1 MTPRFT
7 ILLPITRAPVYL
19 PLALESV
26 RAQTVQEFEVLIVCD
41 GAPEETVD
49 YARAQKRVDSR
60 VRPYSFPKGE
70 RFGEAHWHTALAEA
84 RGQYVV
90 HLEDDDLWIPNHLE
104 EMEALLSSVD
114 FGHTLHTMLHAD
126 GRVETMLSDI
136 SDPQFRERFLAE
148 KFNRIGYSVCGYRL
162 DGYRRLSQGWGP
174 APQDVWTDLH
184 MWRRFFRTAGLT
196 FGTRMSITA
205 LVMADHLRQHSA
217 MEERVKANWDAWR
230 RVLDPV
236 ERTKI
241 IQAAWTSVVGTGLA
255 DENASR
261 AAQIELVNARKA
273 IHQAA
278 DAEAAHKQALDTARR
293 ALDETRET
301 VRVAKEAQRALQRE
315 LTDAGASLRA
325 AISAGE
331 AHEQALN
338 VTRGELLQVQKA
350 LREADAAQTALR
362 RELNAIHQSR
372 SWRLVQSLAR
382 PFARIRGRW
391 ARPSK

>member
-1 MTPRFT
+1 
-7 ILLPITRAPVYL
+7 
-19 PLALESV
+19 
-26 RAQTVQEFEVLIVCD
+26 
-41 GAPEETVD
+41 
-49 YARAQKRVDSR
+49 
-60 VRPYSFPKGE
+60 
-70 RFGEAHWHTALAEA
+70 
-84 RGQYVV
+84 
-90 HLEDDDLWIPNHLE
+90 
-104 EMEALLSSVD
+104 MEALLSSVD
-114 FGHTLHTMLHAD
+114 FGHTLHTMLHAE

-174 APQDVWTDLH
+174 APQDVWMDLH

-205 LVMADHLRQHSA
+205 LVMADHLRQHSS
-217 MEERVKANWDAWR
+217 MEERVKANWDAWW

-241 IQAAWTSVVGTGLA
+241 IQDAWTSVVGTGLA

-261 AAQIELVNARKA
+261 AAQIELLNARKA
-273 IHQAA
+273 IHHAA

-301 VRVAKEAQRALQRE
+301 VRVAKDAQLALQRE
-315 LTDAGASLRA
+315 LTEAEASLRA

-331 AHEQALN
+331 THEQALN

-350 LREADAAQTALR
+350 LREADNAQAALR

-372 SWRLVQSLAR
+372 SWRLMRSLAR